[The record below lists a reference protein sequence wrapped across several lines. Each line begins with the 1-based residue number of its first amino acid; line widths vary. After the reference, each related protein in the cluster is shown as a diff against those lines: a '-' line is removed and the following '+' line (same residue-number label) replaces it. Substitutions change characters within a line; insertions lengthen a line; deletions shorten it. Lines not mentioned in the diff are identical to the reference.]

1 MKFIIGVLIVTGC
14 VFGGFILAHGPIE
27 VLFQP
32 FEFLIIF
39 GAAVGAFVASNPGTV
54 IKNVLGNI
62 PALLRGSKYNKQSF
76 LDLLALLFELFAK
89 ARKEGLMALEND
101 IEEPNESEIFKRYPK
116 ILKDHH
122 ALEFICDYLRLMVGG
137 SMNPME
143 LENLMDVELD
153 THHEESHLPSHAV
166 TNMADGLPA
175 FGIVAAVLG
184 VVITMGA
191 ISEPPDILGHHIA
204 AALVGTFLGI
214 LLSYGYVNPMGTF
227 IGHVSRE
234 EGKYLECIKVS
245 ILATLHGYTPQVAV
259 EFGRKAL
266 YSHVRPGFAEL
277 EEYIKNI
284 KK

>member
-1 MKFIIGVLIVTGC
+1 MKFILGLIIVTGC
-14 VFGGFILAHGPIE
+14 VIGGFILSHGQ
-27 VLFQP
+27 LALLLQP
-32 FEFLIIF
+32 YEFLIIF
-39 GAAVGAFVASNPGTV
+39 GAATGAFIASNPGTV
-54 IKNVLGNI
+54 IKDVLGSF
-62 PALLRGSKYNKQSF
+62 PALLKGSKYNKQSY
-76 LDLLALLFELFAK
+76 LDLLALMYELFAK

-116 ILKDHH
+116 VLKDHH

-137 SMNPME
+137 SMNSME

-166 TNMADGLPA
+166 ANMADGLPA

-191 ISEPPDILGHHIA
+191 ISEPPEVLGHHIA

-214 LLSYGYVNPMGTF
+214 LLSYGYVGPIGSF
-227 IGHVSRE
+227 IGHVRRE
-234 EGKYLECIKVS
+234 ESKYLECIKIC
-245 ILATLHGYTPQVAV
+245 ILATLNGYTPQVAV

-266 YSHVRPGFAEL
+266 YSKVRPGFVEL
-277 EEYIKNI
+277 EEYVKSI

>member
-1 MKFIIGVLIVTGC
+1 MKFILGMLMVTGC
-14 VFGGFILAHGPIE
+14 VIGGYILSHGQLGI
-27 VLFQP
+27 LFQP
-32 FEFLIIF
+32 YEFLIIF
-39 GAAVGAFVASNPGTV
+39 GAATGAFIASNTGTV
-54 IKNVLGNI
+54 LKQVLGSI
-62 PALLRGSKYNKQSF
+62 PSLLKGSKYNKQSYM
-76 LDLLALLFELFAK
+76 DLLALMYELFSK

-153 THHEESHLPSHAV
+153 THHEEAHQPSHAV
-166 TNMADGLPA
+166 TSMADGLPA

-184 VVITMGA
+184 VVITMGS
-191 ISEPPDILGHHIA
+191 INEPPEVLGHHIA

-214 LLSYGYVNPMGTF
+214 LLAYGYVNPIGTF
-227 IGHVSRE
+227 LGHVQRE
-234 EGKYLECIKVS
+234 EAKYMECIKIC
-245 ILATLHGYTPQVAV
+245 ILATLNGYTPQVAV

-266 YSHVRPGFAEL
+266 YSSVRPGFIEL
-277 EEYIKNI
+277 EEHVKNA
-284 KK
+284 KQ